1 MTIKKAMIITIGTG
15 SGVDNGIAFSV
26 RQQNPDLLC
35 FIYSKES
42 EKTLEAVLTKL
53 SKKREDVLLKQF
65 DEINDVEKIYQEYSK
80 YIDQILSKGYSPN
93 EVVADYTSGTKSMS
107 SALVSSAIAK
117 EIGVLSYVYGA
128 RRDEQGRVISN
139 TERVSSLSPNA
150 IFTEQKIKL
159 FKQLF
164 NRYQF
169 DSACKLIDST
179 TIHYDFKDL
188 TGFYLQLSK
197 AYAEWDR
204 FNFKQSSEQLNSLDL
219 KIATP
224 ELKELVENHKT
235 KLHKLKQAN
244 EKEKLS
250 EDDLTDLFSNA
261 LRRFEEGK
269 YDDCVARLYRLVEMV
284 AQIEFE
290 KEFQMTTDKVKID
303 ILPDSLKK
311 KFTTGTQ
318 NSETTKLA
326 LLDTFEVLNEKSESK
341 RTKTFFNKQDDFLK
355 LLFARNH
362 SRLAHGQRPIT
373 KETCEKL
380 RSFVQEVFEI
390 KDITD
395 FPKLE

>member
-1 MTIKKAMIITIGTG
+1 MKKAIIITIGTG
-15 SGVDNGIAFSV
+15 FGVENGVVFSI

-42 EKTLEAVLTKL
+42 EITLDAVLTKL
-53 SKKREDVLLKQF
+53 SKKREDVLLKKF
-65 DEINDVEKIYQEYSK
+65 DEINDVEILYQEYSK
-80 YIDQILSKGYSPN
+80 YIDEILNKGYLPN

-117 EIGVLSYVYGA
+117 EIGVLSYVYGL
-128 RRDEQGRVISN
+128 RDEKGHVISD
-139 TERVSSLSPNA
+139 TERLSPLSPNA

-169 DSACKLIDST
+169 DSSFEILNVTS
-179 TIHYDFKDL
+179 IHYNFKDL
-188 TGFYLQLSK
+188 TNFYLGLSK

-204 FNFKQSSEQLNSLDL
+204 FNFKQAAEQLNSLNVNISKQVAL
-219 KIATP
+219 NKI
-224 ELKELVENHKT
+224 VENHKV

-244 EKEKLS
+244 ELGKLS
-250 EDDLTDLFSNA
+250 ECDLTDLFSNA

-303 ILPDSLKK
+303 ILPDSLKER
-311 KFTTGTQ
+311 FVANQQ
-318 NSETTKLA
+318 NQQIELG
-326 LLDTFEVLNEKSESK
+326 LLDTFNVLNEKSDNR
-341 RTKTFFNKQDDFLK
+341 RTKTFFAKFNDFKK
-355 LLFARNH
+355 LLSVRNH
-362 SRLAHGQRPIT
+362 SRLAHGQTPIT
-373 KETCEKL
+373 RETCEKL
-380 RSFVQEVFEI
+380 SSFVQEVFEI
-390 KDITD
+390 EDRTD
-395 FPKLE
+395 FPKLK

>member
-1 MTIKKAMIITIGTG
+1 MKKAMIITIGTG
-15 SGVDNGIAFSV
+15 FGVDNGVAFSV

-65 DEINDVEKIYQEYSK
+65 DEINDVEILYQEYSK
-80 YIDQILSKGYSPN
+80 YIDQILRKGYLPN

-117 EIGVLSYVYGA
+117 EVGVLSYVYGL
-128 RRDEQGRVISN
+128 RDEQGRVISD
-139 TERVSSLSPNA
+139 TERLSPLSPNA

-169 DSACKLIDST
+169 DSAFELLHNT
-179 TIHYDFKDL
+179 TIHYNFRDL
-188 TGFYLQLSK
+188 TNFYLGLSK
-197 AYAEWDR
+197 AYAEWDI
-204 FNFKQSSEQLNSLDL
+204 FNFKQASEQLNSINAEVATQLQL
-219 KIATP
+219 K
-224 ELKELVENHKT
+224 KLVENHKA

-244 EKEKLS
+244 EQGKLS

-261 LRRFEEGK
+261 IRRFEEGK

-284 AQIEFE
+284 SQIEFE

-303 ILPDSLKK
+303 ILPDSLKER
-311 KFTTGTQ
+311 FVANQQIELG
-318 NSETTKLA
+318 
-326 LLDTFEVLNEKSESK
+326 LLDTFKVLNEKSENK
-341 RTKTFFNKQDDFLK
+341 RTKTFFAKFDDFKK
-355 LLFARNH
+355 LLSVRNH

-373 KETCEKL
+373 KETCDKL
-380 RSFVQEVFEI
+380 ISFIQEVFEI
-390 KDITD
+390 KDRTD
-395 FPKLE
+395 FPKLK

>member
-1 MTIKKAMIITIGTG
+1 MKKAMIITIGTG
-15 SGVDNGIAFSV
+15 SGVDNGVAFSV

-65 DEINDVEKIYQEYSK
+65 DEVNDVEILYQEYSK
-80 YIDQILSKGYSPN
+80 YIDQILRKGYSPN

-107 SALVSSAIAK
+107 SALVSTAIAK
-117 EIGVLSYVYGA
+117 EIGVLSYVYGL
-128 RRDEQGRVISN
+128 RDEQGRVISD
-139 TERVSSLSPNA
+139 TERLSQLSPNA

-169 DSACKLIDST
+169 DSSFELLHST
-179 TIHYDFKDL
+179 TIHYNFRDL
-188 TGFYLQLSK
+188 TNFYLGLSK

-204 FNFKQSSEQLNSLDL
+204 FNFKQSAEQLNSLSVE
-219 KIATP
+219 IATQL
-224 ELKELVENHKT
+224 ELKRIVENHKA

-244 EKEKLS
+244 EQGKLS
-250 EDDLTDLFSNA
+250 EDDFIDLFSNA

-303 ILPDSLKK
+303 ILPESLKER
-311 KFTTGTQ
+311 FVANQQ
-318 NSETTKLA
+318 NKQVELG
-326 LLDTFEVLNEKSESK
+326 LLDTFKVLNEKSENK
-341 RTKTFFNKQDDFLK
+341 RTKMFFAKIDDFKK
-355 LLFARNH
+355 LLIVRNH
-362 SRLAHGQRPIT
+362 SRLAHGQTPIT
-373 KETCEKL
+373 KETCKKL
-380 RSFVQEVFEI
+380 ISFVQEVFEI
-390 KDITD
+390 KNKTD
-395 FPKLE
+395 FPKLK